1 MTQADTL
8 AFQWITQLEKDLP
21 NENPTTRNSILRWLL
36 GEKPEH
42 FATLNTQQYTIT
54 SARMDFVYRIL
65 QPRYLGVSPEVAYR
79 NLIGRLGGLVMLRQ
93 KIKSW
98 VSQSRDRHQ
107 TVVDVLQEVIP
118 EMLNRDRDLQQQ
130 MTWIAQ
136 CTNDSSLRNSLLLA
150 TLEEYCLRPIRNQP
164 LLVYRFLNYLKRTQR
179 GGLTQVPQGD
189 WVKLISEE
197 MLSEDNDESLSF
209 WDTQAFSQYQESQI
223 IEEQQAIRQQ
233 VQKEFAEYLE
243 KEVDPLAAQWLH
255 LYLQGKS
262 QDSIAQALNIP
273 IKQIY
278 RLREKVSY
286 HAIRVFAVKQSPQ
299 LVANWLEI
307 SLKEH
312 NLGLTP
318 RQWQQYWQNLSPQQ
332 RQLLE
337 LLKEEKTI
345 DSIAHEMKLKTNQV
359 ISEWSKLYLA
369 AQTLRTQ

>member
-21 NENPTTRNSILRWLL
+21 NENATTRDSILRWLL

-42 FATLNTQQYTIT
+42 FATLNTQQYTIAT
-54 SARMDFVYRIL
+54 SAINFVYRIL
-65 QPRYLGVSPEVAYR
+65 QSRYLGVSPEAAYR

-107 TVVDVLQEVIP
+107 TVVDVLQEVLQ
-118 EMLNRDRDLQQQ
+118 EMLNSDRYLQQQ
-130 MTWIAQ
+130 MKWIAQ
-136 CTNDSSLRNSLLLA
+136 CTNDPRLRNSLLLA
-150 TLEEYCLRPIRNQP
+150 TLEEYCLRPIHNQP

-197 MLSEDNDESLSF
+197 VLSEDNDESISF
-209 WDTQAFSQYQESQI
+209 WDTQAFNQYQESQI
-223 IEEQQAIRQQ
+223 IEQQQAIRQQ

-262 QDSIAQALNIP
+262 QDSIAQDLNIP

-318 RQWQQYWQNLSPQQ
+318 SQWEQYWQNLTPQQ

-337 LLKEEKTI
+337 LLKQEKTI
-345 DSIAHEMKLKTNQV
+345 DSIAQEMKLKTNQV

>member
-21 NENPTTRNSILRWLL
+21 NENATTRDSILRWLL

-42 FATLNTQQYTIT
+42 FATLNTQQYTIAT
-54 SARMDFVYRIL
+54 SAINFVYRIL
-65 QPRYLGVSPEVAYR
+65 QSRYLGVSPEAAYR

-107 TVVDVLQEVIP
+107 TVVDVLQELIQ
-118 EMLNRDRDLQQQ
+118 EMLNSDRYLQQQ
-130 MTWIAQ
+130 MKWIAQ
-136 CTNDSSLRNSLLLA
+136 CTNDPRLRNSLLLA
-150 TLEEYCLRPIRNQP
+150 TLEEYCLRPIHNQP

-197 MLSEDNDESLSF
+197 VLSEDNDESISF
-209 WDTQAFSQYQESQI
+209 WDTQAFNQYQESQI
-223 IEEQQAIRQQ
+223 IEQQQAIRQQ

-262 QDSIAQALNIP
+262 QDSIAQELNIP

-286 HAIRVFAVKQSPQ
+286 HAIRVFAVKQSPE

-318 RQWQQYWQNLSPQQ
+318 SQWEQYWQNLTRQQ

-337 LLKEEKTI
+337 LLKQEKTI

-369 AQTLRTQ
+369 AQTLRSQ

>member
-21 NENPTTRNSILRWLL
+21 NENATTRESILRWLL

-42 FATLNTQQYTIT
+42 FATLNTQQYTIAS
-54 SARMDFVYRIL
+54 SAINFVYRIL
-65 QPRYLGVSPEVAYR
+65 QSRYLGVSPEVAYR

-107 TVVDVLQEVIP
+107 SVVDVLQEVIQ
-118 EMLNRDRDLQQQ
+118 EMLNSDRYLQQQ
-130 MTWIAQ
+130 MKWIAQ
-136 CTNDSSLRNSLLLA
+136 CTNDPRLRNSLLLA

-179 GGLTQVPQGD
+179 GGLTQVPLGD

-197 MLSEDNDESLSF
+197 MLSEDNDESISF
-209 WDTQAFSQYQESQI
+209 WDTQAFNQYQESQI

-262 QDSIAQALNIP
+262 QESIAQDLNIP

-286 HAIRVFAVKQSPQ
+286 HAIRVFAVKQSPE

-318 RQWQQYWQNLSPQQ
+318 SQWEQYWQNLTPQQ

-337 LLKEEKTI
+337 LLKQEKTI

-369 AQTLRTQ
+369 AQTLRSQ